1 MPNENPVL
9 ARHIVLAPGDDDQMH
24 GELVIVVTGMVPEGE
39 VLEFEPKHTGGLPEV
54 LVGPET
60 YEELEEEA
68 SA

>member
-1 MPNENPVL
+1 MATENPVL

-24 GELVIVVTGMVPEGE
+24 GELVIIVTDMVPEGD

-60 YEELEEEA
+60 YNDLMEEDDA
-68 SA
+68 